1 MTFAVKFREND
12 GSVRTETVQA
22 ANRDE
27 CFAQMKARGISPI
40 SIVTHKSEIAN
51 ADVANLYGKIF
62 NVKSLALCL
71 IGIGLFAGGI
81 GVALHFSGNDSKSTE
96 SVPIKKNTTKS
107 RPKPI
112 TSPKPAPIPVE
123 KPKMMPVKNKEGW
136 VLKPAPG
143 GKMTLQRPGPDQ
155 EVIHESP
162 LDKYWKKPI
171 FKTMPEN
178 KLAGLLRLRPGARI
192 IANKFLPG
200 EEASW
205 MRAMQRPIEYA
216 ETDTDEDRKLRE
228 DVQAIKDEIMKQVNA
243 GKKIQDV
250 VEAEYERINE
260 QAAYR
265 EKMAQTL
272 YLLKREGTPEEVEEF
287 LKEANPILKEQ
298 GMIPLNGNS
307 APPKGLKKA
316 HFEDKLQGDN

>member
-1 MTFAVKFREND
+1 MTFSVKFRGID
-12 GSVRTETVQA
+12 GSIRTETVQA
-22 ANRDE
+22 TDREE
-27 CFAQMKARGISPI
+27 CFAQMKSRGISPI
-40 SIVTHKSEIAN
+40 GVITAKAKISNDGRVPL
-51 ADVANLYGKIF
+51 VRQIF
-62 NVKSLALCL
+62 NIKSLMLFSL
-71 IGIGLFAGGI
+71 GLGLLAGGI
-81 GVALHFSGNDSKSTE
+81 GVTSYFRGKSSKSTA
-96 SVPIKKNTTKS
+96 SVPIKKK
-107 RPKPI
+107 PKKQKAKPI
-112 TSPKPAPIPVE
+112 ASPKPTPIPVA
-123 KPKMMPVKNKEGW
+123 KPKTPSVPNRDGW

-192 IANKFLPG
+192 IANRFLPG
-200 EEASW
+200 EEESW
-205 MRAMQRPIEYA
+205 LRAMRRPIQYE
-216 ETDTDEDRKLRE
+216 ETDSAEDRKLRE
-228 DVQAIKDEIMKQVNA
+228 DVQAIKDEIIKQVDA
-243 GKKIQDV
+243 GKSVREV
-250 VEAEYERINE
+250 VEAEYDRINE

-272 YLLKREGTPEEVEEF
+272 YLLKKEGTPEEVEEF

-316 HFEDKLQGDN
+316 YFEHKHQGNN